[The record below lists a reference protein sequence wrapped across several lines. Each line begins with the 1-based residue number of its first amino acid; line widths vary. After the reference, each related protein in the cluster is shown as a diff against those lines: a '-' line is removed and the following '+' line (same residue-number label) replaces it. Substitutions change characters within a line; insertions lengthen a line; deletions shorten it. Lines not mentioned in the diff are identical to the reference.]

1 MMAAARRSRLRLPR
15 DVRELVGLER
25 GERALAWACDAEGR
39 WYVGSDRALHLP
51 SDEAGY
57 RRLPW
62 EQVERADWQRD
73 DGRLSIV
80 EVADRSAPERRTV
93 VGVDE
98 AGELLELLRERVTK
112 SVVVSVYAPVRGRLG
127 LSVVGRRSPAGA
139 GPITWST
146 VLAAGLAPDEPDVRE
161 VAGSALRKAEAEVV
175 GL

>member
-15 DVRELVGLER
+15 DVKELVGLER
-25 GERALAWACDAEGR
+25 GERALAWAFDASGR

-51 SDEAGY
+51 SEEGH
-57 RRLPW
+57 RRVPW

-73 DGRLSIV
+73 KGRLSIV
-80 EVADRSAPERRTV
+80 EVADWSEPERRTV

-161 VAGSALRKAEAEVV
+161 VAGLALRKAEAEVA
-175 GL
+175 GLV

>member
-25 GERALAWACDAEGR
+25 GERALAWACDASGR

-51 SDEAGY
+51 SDEGY

-161 VAGSALRKAEAEVV
+161 VAGSALRKAEAEVA